1 MDILII
7 AVISSSSSSS
17 ASSSASS
24 STTSST
30 TSSPALSGGDARG
43 GDRAESR
50 DGHTAATG
58 AKCNHT
64 RAVCVVLN
72 LNQKEQNKRW
82 GMGTHSAGRTS
93 ERQNHTPKL

>member
-7 AVISSSSSSS
+7 AVISSSSTT
-17 ASSSASS
+17 SS
-24 STTSST
+24 STT
-30 TSSPALSGGDARG
+30 TSSSLALSGGDARG
-43 GDRAESR
+43 GHRAESR